1 MSILLR
7 IVATGLAFWIT
18 SALLT
23 GITIDTESLGETILT
38 VTVLA
43 VIFGVINAVLK
54 PIIKVVGCGLYV
66 LTLGLF
72 ALIVNALLFLLVEVL
87 ADAMN
92 LGFAIDGFWWAML
105 GALVVSFIS
114 WVITLVLPG
123 NNE

>member
-1 MSILLR
+1 M
-7 IVATGLAFWIT
+7 ATGLAFWIT
-18 SALLT
+18 SALLA
-23 GITIDTESLGETILT
+23 GITIDTESLGETFLT

-92 LGFAIDGFWWAML
+92 VGFAIDGFWWAML

>member
-23 GITIDTESLGETILT
+23 GITIDTESLGETFLT

-92 LGFAIDGFWWAML
+92 VGFAIDGFWWAML

>member
-18 SALLT
+18 SALLA
-23 GITIDTESLGETILT
+23 GITIDTESLGETFLT

-92 LGFAIDGFWWAML
+92 VGFAIDGFWWAML